1 MVALKWKNGSC
12 SEPGSTLMLNAAK
25 KVEDKVLST
34 ADRQALHIP
43 TLLNDE
49 LYQNCVAV
57 AVSHN
62 AGQGASFRG
71 MECAQIELA
80 GQTYNLAVLRK

>member
-1 MVALKWKNGSC
+1 MAVLKWKNGSC
-12 SEPGSTLMLNAAK
+12 SESGQTLLMNAAK
-25 KVEDKVLST
+25 KVEDKVLSVP
-34 ADRQALHIP
+34 DRAALHIP

-62 AGQGASFRG
+62 AGQGSSFRG

-80 GQTYNLAVLRK
+80 GQTYNLAVIRK